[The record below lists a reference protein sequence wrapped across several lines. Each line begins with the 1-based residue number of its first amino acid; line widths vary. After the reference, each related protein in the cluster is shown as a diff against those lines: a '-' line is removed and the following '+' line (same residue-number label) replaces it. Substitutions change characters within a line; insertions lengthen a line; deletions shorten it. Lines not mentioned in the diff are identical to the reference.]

1 MKRYGLIPI
10 DQKDI
15 NIYEREILVLLYR
28 YSNFDTNIT
37 GYTVG
42 QLVASSD
49 KVLGLTTQKVRTIL
63 KNLEKKGYIQPLTS
77 GSKGKES
84 TLKITVK
91 DELFKNEKHQQQSN
105 NNATNKIEELQ
116 QVEGNEQQQFNNN
129 VTTLSK
135 KKKKDNNIYSLV
147 IDYLNIKANTSYR
160 INTKNTQSLINARTK
175 EGFTVEDFKKVI
187 DSKSKEWLGTDFEK
201 YLRPATLFGGKFEN
215 YLNEANKKAPV
226 GAGTQKNNLVNPN
239 ICSNGGKYTRKVEML

>member
-1 MKRYGLIPI
+1 MEQYFITL
-10 DQKDI
+10 QSFTLEE
-15 NIYEREILVLLYR
+15 YEVWRQLNKHCNY
-28 YSNFDTNIT
+28 DTNIA
-37 GYTVG
+37 GYTVN
-42 QLVASSD
+42 QLVVNSD
-49 KVLGLTTQKVRTIL
+49 ERLNLTTKKVRNIL
-63 KNLEKKGYIQPLTS
+63 KKFEKEGYIKPVKA
-77 GSKGKES
+77 GCKGKES
-84 TLKITVK
+84 TLEITIK
-91 DELFKNEKHQQQSN
+91 GQLFGNNGANKN
-105 NNATNKIEELQ
+105 EELQ
-116 QVEGNEQQQFNNN
+116 QVDDTKGQQKGNNGA
-129 VTTLSK
+129 TLSK
-135 KKKKDNNIYSLV
+135 NKEKNNNIYSVV

-239 ICSNGGKYTRKVEML
+239 ICNTRRKYTQNCIVK